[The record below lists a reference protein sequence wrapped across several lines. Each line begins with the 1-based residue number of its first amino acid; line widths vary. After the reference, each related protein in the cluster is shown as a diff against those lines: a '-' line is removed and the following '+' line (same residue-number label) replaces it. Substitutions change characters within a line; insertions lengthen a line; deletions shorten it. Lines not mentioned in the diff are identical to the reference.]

1 MFSYFQDKIGMTH
14 YLFPYGLP
22 GTGKGAMLE
31 TAHQLAYRAVLFSS
45 ARAAS
50 IYRTL
55 GTVEPGQACLLIDE
69 ANGLGDNVDLQEVLK
84 TGYKGNGKVPRVLDA
99 SSSAHTA
106 PTFFC
111 TYGWKMVAA
120 ERLPSEYKAAG
131 FLSRTL
137 MINTIYGKP
146 KRKIDKVVEHNGNAR
161 LKKLHDQIV
170 ELRNILFAFRLVHHS
185 EEITDVKLNI
195 DGRPEELCAPLIRL
209 FKDTEVENEILG
221 ALSEFVIESQNE
233 KADGFDAF
241 LYRTVRDMLDA
252 GKVNRFENSTIW
264 NMLKDILK
272 GQDIPDKAQMMRTAR
287 YGDISKARVT
297 QTLKKFGAK
306 SDRDESG
313 DKRVLI
319 FDRERFDKFCAMF
332 DVPKKI
338 EIVPLSDTS
347 DTSDTLWEDNPPN
360 NVHDEGQKTD
370 NDRQNNENSTQESP
384 DNMQNNATENVEKSP
399 DTPRKVSEVSDA
411 RTSEPENGKMF
422 SCPYCTTRYS
432 SKELVIRHSINIHP
446 GKPVT
451 DDIGGPI

>member
-241 LYRTVRDMLDA
+241 LYRTVRDMLED
-252 GKVNRFENSTIW
+252 R
-264 NMLKDILK
+264 
-272 GQDIPDKAQMMRTAR
+272 
-287 YGDISKARVT
+287 
-297 QTLKKFGAK
+297 K
-306 SDRDESG
+306 S
-313 DKRVLI
+313 V
-319 FDRERFDKFCAMF
+319 
-332 DVPKKI
+332 V
-338 EIVPLSDTS
+338 
-347 DTSDTLWEDNPPN
+347 
-360 NVHDEGQKTD
+360 
-370 NDRQNNENSTQESP
+370 
-384 DNMQNNATENVEKSP
+384 
-399 DTPRKVSEVSDA
+399 
-411 RTSEPENGKMF
+411 
-422 SCPYCTTRYS
+422 
-432 SKELVIRHSINIHP
+432 
-446 GKPVT
+446 
-451 DDIGGPI
+451 